1 VTDDSGARPDPAGD
15 LVTGP
20 PVGDSHCHLAD
31 EAFSVDLDA
40 VVARAVRAG
49 LTSAVCILSAD
60 EDDELSRADRVRL
73 AWPAVRFAAGV
84 HPHRAAA
91 YAGRAVEAARVA
103 ASAATR
109 FDAVAI
115 GEIGLDYHYDFAPR
129 AVQWDVFAAQVA
141 VAAELRR
148 PVVIHTREAAADTL
162 AVLRE
167 GDASARGVMHCFTGT
182 RDEARQALDLGF
194 FVSLSGILTFPR
206 AETLRDVATFI
217 PPDRLL
223 VETDAPFLAPV
234 PYRGRRNEPAWL
246 QRTVAALAQARGESL
261 AGLARQIARN
271 FAVFVGASP
280 PD

>member
-1 VTDDSGARPDPAGD
+1 MTEDSRARPEPAGD
-15 LVTGP
+15 LAGGP
-20 PVGDSHCHLAD
+20 SIADSHCHLAD
-31 EAFSVDLDA
+31 EAFGADLDA
-40 VVARAVRAG
+40 VVTRAVRAG

-60 EDDELSRADRVRL
+60 EDDELFRAERVRS

-91 YAGRAVEAARVA
+91 YAGRGAEAARVA
-103 ASAATR
+103 ASAARR
-109 FDAVAI
+109 FDAVAV

-129 AVQWDVFAAQVA
+129 AVQREVFAAQVS
-141 VAAELRR
+141 AAADLNR
-148 PVVIHTREAAADTL
+148 PVIIHTREAHADTL

-167 GDASARGVMHCFTGT
+167 ADASCGVMHCFTGT

-223 VETDAPFLAPV
+223 VETDAPYLAPV

-246 QRTVAALAQARGESL
+246 QRTVAALAQARGQSVAE
-261 AGLARQIARN
+261 LARQIERN
-271 FAVFVGASP
+271 FAAFVGASP